1 MRGESESLASSAFW
15 HPSFKRRRGQPGQKL
30 HKRLGRADVVA
41 SSGSPRSMQLTNAV
55 EMMLDFNF
63 LFFLSFF
70 FFFFFWRAGRRLAS
84 RHTHSRASRDSCVE
98 ALQPSR
104 AKAAREARGEF
115 ESESD
120 FRPPRG
126 ALPLRLASHCS
137 CSAVAGQC
145 SAVHRLRS
153 DGSFHLPLMAP
164 TRLSAASRP
173 CSASPAPL
181 VSLSW
186 QRCPVCPAW
195 LTWLAHPA
203 SPGRCSLHSLPPTI
217 ISNIFV
223 EDRHHPSRSGHSCNV
238 PFTG

>member
-1 MRGESESLASSAFW
+1 MGIQWEQRRERELGVDRFLASKLQTEDRTTR
-15 HPSFKRRRGQPGQKL
+15 PKL
-30 HKRLGRADVVA
+30 HKRLGRGDVVA

-55 EMMLDFNF
+55 EMTMLDFNF
-63 LFFLSFF
+63 NLFPFF
-70 FFFFFWRAGRRLAS
+70 FFFFLA
-84 RHTHSRASRDSCVE
+84 RWAATGVE
-98 ALQPSR
+98 AHTESGFPRLMRPGT
-104 AKAAREARGEF
+104 AALPCQSGQRGSSEF

-126 ALPLRLASHCS
+126 ALPLWLASHCS
-137 CSAVAGQC
+137 CSC

-153 DGSFHLPLMAP
+153 DGSVDLPLMAP
-164 TRLSAASRP
+164 TRLSAASRL
-173 CSASPAPL
+173 CSASPARL
-181 VSLSW
+181 ASLSW
-186 QRCPVCPAW
+186 QRCPVCPACPA
-195 LTWLAHPA
+195 WLAHPA